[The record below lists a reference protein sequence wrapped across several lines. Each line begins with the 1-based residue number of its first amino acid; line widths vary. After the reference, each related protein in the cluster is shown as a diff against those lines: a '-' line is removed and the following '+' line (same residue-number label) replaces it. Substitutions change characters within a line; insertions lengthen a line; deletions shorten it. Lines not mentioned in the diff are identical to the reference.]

1 MLFYGAILTTHFTQ
15 HRMIWEDNN
24 KWCVNKDLKGD
35 DNDILQVP
43 FSHAPEGSA
52 LRILNQD
59 V

>member
-1 MLFYGAILTTHFTQ
+1 
-15 HRMIWEDNN
+15 MIWEDNN

-35 DNDILQVP
+35 DNGILQVP

-52 LRILNQD
+52 LGILNQD